1 MNFIL
6 VTFEL
11 SYLWI
16 HKTIKQKLSQNLL
29 TVLIL
34 PGSRNGQEITES
46 TVEERYEV
54 SVDGKEL
61 VIFDAEIDDTAR
73 FTCKAENIAGQTEK
87 NFDLDVYSKFIDK
100 IHRRSN
106 NETLVYQPKQVVF
119 SEETIT
125 DENFFEHI
133 KLCCSWNSV
142 IRKLLIHVSNLWP
155 YK

>member
-1 MNFIL
+1 ML
-6 VTFEL
+6 
-11 SYLWI
+11 
-16 HKTIKQKLSQNLL
+16 TI
-29 TVLIL
+29 LIL

-106 NETLVYQPKQVVF
+106 NETLVYQPKQVG
-119 SEETIT
+119 
-125 DENFFEHI
+125 FF
-133 KLCCSWNSV
+133 
-142 IRKLLIHVSNLWP
+142 
-155 YK
+155 

>member
-16 HKTIKQKLSQNLL
+16 HKTIIKKLSQNLL

-106 NETLVYQPKQVVF
+106 NETLVYQPKQVG
-119 SEETIT
+119 
-125 DENFFEHI
+125 FF
-133 KLCCSWNSV
+133 WGNNY
-142 IRKLLIHVSNLWP
+142 RW
-155 YK
+155 